1 MTNSYAN
8 EDDIILFDRGVGIG
22 IGIDLIEML
31 WNVEEC
37 GIVIVIVTFGK
48 KGGNYM
54 RFPAK
59 YHFHACKKRAHRPHR
74 LESPISRQIFA
85 T

>member
-37 GIVIVIVTFGK
+37 GIVIVTCGK
-48 KGGNYM
+48 KGGNNM
-54 RFPAK
+54 RFPA
-59 YHFHACKKRAHRPHR
+59 R
-74 LESPISRQIFA
+74 
-85 T
+85 